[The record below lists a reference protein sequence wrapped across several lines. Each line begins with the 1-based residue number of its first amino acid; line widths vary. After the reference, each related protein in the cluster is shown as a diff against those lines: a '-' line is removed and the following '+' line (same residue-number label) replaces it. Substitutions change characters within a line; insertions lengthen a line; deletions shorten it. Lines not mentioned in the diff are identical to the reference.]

1 MARAGMRTYN
11 ETKSKFLWVCEF
23 DRALMQ
29 LDLSTEKND
38 YNIDE
43 AARMLG
49 ITSSEIRSLLIRHV
63 LDEVDGVRNLSTM
76 RFRPADLIMLS
87 QVAVP
92 LTKIN

>member
-1 MARAGMRTYN
+1 
-11 ETKSKFLWVCEF
+11 
-23 DRALMQ
+23 MQ

-63 LDEVDGVRNLSTM
+63 LDEVDGVRNLSRM

-92 LTKIN
+92 PTKIN

>member
-1 MARAGMRTYN
+1 
-11 ETKSKFLWVCEF
+11 
-23 DRALMQ
+23 MQ

-49 ITSSEIRSLLIRHV
+49 ISSGEIRSLLIRHV
-63 LDEVDGVRNLSTM
+63 LDEVDGVRNLSMM

-92 LTKIN
+92 PTKIN

>member
-1 MARAGMRTYN
+1 
-11 ETKSKFLWVCEF
+11 
-23 DRALMQ
+23 MQ

-43 AARMLG
+43 AARLLG
-49 ITSSEIRSLLIRHV
+49 ITSGEIRSLLIRYV
-63 LDEVDGVRNLSTM
+63 LDEVDGVRNLSGM

-92 LTKIN
+92 PTKIN